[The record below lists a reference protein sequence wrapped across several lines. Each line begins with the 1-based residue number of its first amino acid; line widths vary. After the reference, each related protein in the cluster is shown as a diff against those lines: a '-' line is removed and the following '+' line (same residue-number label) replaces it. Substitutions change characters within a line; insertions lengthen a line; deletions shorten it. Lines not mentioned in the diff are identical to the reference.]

1 MTNHYFFGGRLH
13 SPKPPRLSV
22 FRLDVLGSSSDKS
35 TVRACASIKS
45 EFSVSRYLPYLS
57 MANISTIASS
67 DSDDCIGT
75 ESNPRSGCGTSL
87 RGFIEPMTSF
97 QNFSYLPMKGFSTNG
112 LASQGADSHIASRVV
127 TFYPYNFP
135 LNFSLTTVKK
145 FIGFVGTSR
154 PASVGAFAVA
164 VNKVLSKYSNLDTV
178 VVSGGEPKGVDTIA
192 VTCARKAGFEVL
204 EYTPAVK
211 SWEGA
216 NGYKARNI
224 QIANKCEFVYSFVNR
239 SGSPSCYHCH
249 ASHHKSAGCY
259 TARLCK
265 GGHEVVLV

>member
-1 MTNHYFFGGRLH
+1 
-13 SPKPPRLSV
+13 
-22 FRLDVLGSSSDKS
+22 
-35 TVRACASIKS
+35 
-45 EFSVSRYLPYLS
+45 
-57 MANISTIASS
+57 MANISTIAGT
-67 DSDDCIGT
+67 DSNDCIGT
-75 ESNPRSGCGTSL
+75 ERIPRSGCGTSL

-97 QNFSYLPMKGFSTNG
+97 
-112 LASQGADSHIASRVV
+112 
-127 TFYPYNFP
+127 P
-135 LNFSLTTVKK
+135 LNFFFTNVKK

-154 PASVGAFAVA
+154 PASVGAFQSAIQS
-164 VNKVLSKYSNLDTV
+164 VLSKYSPLDTV

-192 VTCARKAGFEVL
+192 VNCARQAGFEVL

>member
-13 SPKPPRLSV
+13 SPKPPSPGA
-22 FRLDVLGSSSDKS
+22 RLDVLVLRPVTSAIRDGRSSGAKAP
-35 TVRACASIKS
+35 RGLWQNGRNHCASIKS
-45 EFSVSRYLPYLS
+45 ELIIWFR
-57 MANISTIASS
+57 
-67 DSDDCIGT
+67 
-75 ESNPRSGCGTSL
+75 
-87 RGFIEPMTSF
+87 
-97 QNFSYLPMKGFSTNG
+97 NFSYLPMKSFSTNG

-127 TFYPYNFP
+127 TFYPYNLP
-135 LNFSLTTVKK
+135 LNFSLTNVKK

-154 PASVGAFAVA
+154 PVSVGAFAVA

-192 VTCARKAGFEVL
+192 VNCARQAGFEVL

-239 SGSPSCYHCH
+239 SGNPSCYHCH